1 MGNSCMMMTVISTR
15 STSGGRISSTT
26 RSPESEERDG
36 LIAR

>member
-15 STSGGRISSTT
+15 STSGGRISST